1 MSPLL
6 RKAQPARAG
15 FIRSLLCCIIAG
27 ILLALS
33 I

>member
-6 RKAQPARAG
+6 RKVQPARAG
-15 FIRSLLCCIIAG
+15 NIRSILCCIIAG

-33 I
+33 L